1 MNDMRDSRGV
11 PISSGVPMIVRVM
24 AVIGLCVIFTML
36 GIVITAS
43 KFGHAWPTS
52 TAVQIPL

>member
-1 MNDMRDSRGV
+1 MKDVRDSRGV
-11 PISSGVPMIVRVM
+11 PISTGVPMVVRVT
-24 AVIGLCVIFTML
+24 AIVGLCVIFTML
-36 GIVITAS
+36 SVVIYAS

>member
-11 PISSGVPMIVRVM
+11 PISTGVPMIVRVA
-24 AVIGLCVIFTML
+24 AVVGLCVIFTML
-36 GIVITAS
+36 GIVISAS
-43 KFGHAWPTS
+43 RTGHAWPTS